1 MGLFSRKKKAAAD
14 DAIQQEFD
22 ALKERLAETERAKA
36 DLEDRLSALDGVN
49 ATLAIRIT
57 TLGEANSNLD
67 TRLGALDHGVS
78 LLGDRLSSLT
88 ATNERLDQRFT
99 AVDDLDARLRELTER
114 LNTPVSAPPP
124 APVASTPS
132 PPPPTAPTVPPPPAK
147 TAPPPPPT
155 LDATVDDERLDGI
168 AAQLDFLA
176 AAVAAHTESLATTQ
190 ARLAEIDELDELL
203 AAARS
208 DQDDT
213 DEIVAL
219 RQQLTD
225 VAERVNGMD
234 TRVTSISTE
243 LANQLTELSR
253 DIDELNRRSQEAA
266 DAAATGGASDGE
278 VSASAD
284 TDTIEIEARLAER
297 LDAAIDDVLGT
308 TERLAA
314 EQARYEI
321 QFRADL
327 AELAE
332 RLRRPSAQ

>member
-1 MGLFSRKKKAAAD
+1 MSTLAD
-14 DAIQQEFD
+14 
-22 ALKERLAETERAKA
+22 
-36 DLEDRLSALDGVN
+36 VN
-49 ATLAIRIT
+49 ATLAVRIA
-57 TLGEANSNLD
+57 TLDEANSNLD
-67 TRLGALDHGVS
+67 TRLGALDHGVG
-78 LLGDRLSSLT
+78 LLGDQLSSLT
-88 ATNERLDQRFT
+88 ATNERLGQRFT
-99 AVDDLDARLRELTER
+99 AVDDLDVRLRELTDR
-114 LNTPVSAPPP
+114 LNTPVTAPPP
-124 APVASTPS
+124 APVSSTPS
-132 PPPPTAPTVPPPPAK
+132 PPPPTAPTIPPPPA
-147 TAPPPPPT
+147 AAPPPPPPT
-155 LDATVDDERLDGI
+155 LDATVDDERLDDI
-168 AAQLDFLA
+168 ATQLELLA
-176 AAVAAHTESLATTQ
+176 TAVAAHTESLATTQ

-213 DEIVAL
+213 DDDEIVAL

-225 VAERVNGMD
+225 VTERVSGMD

-266 DAAATGGASDGE
+266 DAAATAGGSDDE
-278 VSASAD
+278 MSASAD
-284 TDTIEIEARLAER
+284 IDTTEIEARLAER
-297 LDAAIDDVLGT
+297 LDAAIDDVLDT

-332 RLRRPSAQ
+332 RLRRPNAQ